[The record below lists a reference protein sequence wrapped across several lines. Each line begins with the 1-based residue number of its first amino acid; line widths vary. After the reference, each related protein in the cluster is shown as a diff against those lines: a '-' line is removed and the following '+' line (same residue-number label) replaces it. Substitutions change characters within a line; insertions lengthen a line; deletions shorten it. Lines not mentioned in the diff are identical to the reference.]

1 MSIGLSSQPGHDRI
15 LDPVAACLTPDVA
28 RRIVGLRLD
37 PVVQSRVDE
46 LAIKA
51 NEGELTPDERAEYEE
66 IIEKTD
72 LLGILKSLSRRV
84 LAQ

>member
-1 MSIGLSSQPGHDRI
+1 MTIGLSSQPGHDRI
-15 LDPVAACLTPDVA
+15 LDPV
-28 RRIVGLRLD
+28 
-37 PVVQSRVDE
+37 
-46 LAIKA
+46 
-51 NEGELTPDERAEYEE
+51 EGELTPDERAEYEE